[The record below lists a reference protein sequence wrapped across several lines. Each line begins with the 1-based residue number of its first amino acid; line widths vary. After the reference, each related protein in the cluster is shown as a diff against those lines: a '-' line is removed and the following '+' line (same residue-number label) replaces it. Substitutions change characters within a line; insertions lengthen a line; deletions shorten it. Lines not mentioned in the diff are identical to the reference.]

1 MNIKQNKITV
11 LNWVFCQSVRVRTF
25 WKYENILV
33 SMILKVKQDFMVF
46 KQRHFLW
53 SDLLS
58 LTFIRSKQCFLL
70 QIKIDDAGLSLFS
83 ELGISSQDMQ
93 FCLINR
99 SLFTEEKRKANLFN
113 NVHASQLTRQ
123 RTLHMNNA
131 HLDRSRCWLQC
142 FARNDIKTFSITV
155 SRQKQIKFY
164 VSSQNG

>member
-11 LNWVFCQSVRVRTF
+11 VNWVFFQSVRVRTF

-93 FCLINR
+93 FCLYGGKKEGKSFQQCSCQPVN
-99 SLFTEEKRKANLFN
+99 KAKNTA
-113 NVHASQLTRQ
+113 H
-123 RTLHMNNA
+123 NNA
-131 HLDRSRCWLQC
+131 HLDRSRCWLHY
-142 FARNDIKTFSITV
+142 FARNDIKTLSITV
-155 SRQKQIKFY
+155 SRQKQIIKFY